1 MRKLGLFIFSVVLA
15 TATLQAQ
22 NIIKSLEQKIP
33 GQGTVTIHQ
42 DPAIEALLGVSR
54 NAQEGK
60 KVIKTSGFRVQAY
73 AGNNTRRA
81 MNEAHE
87 VAAKIKEHFPDL
99 PVYTTFNSP
108 RWLCRVGDFH
118 TIEEADAVMRKI
130 RATGIFK
137 EVSIVK
143 DNINIEL

>member
-60 KVIKTSGFRVQAY
+60 KVIKTSGFRV
-73 AGNNTRRA
+73 
-81 MNEAHE
+81 
-87 VAAKIKEHFPDL
+87 
-99 PVYTTFNSP
+99 
-108 RWLCRVGDFH
+108 
-118 TIEEADAVMRKI
+118 
-130 RATGIFK
+130 
-137 EVSIVK
+137 
-143 DNINIEL
+143 

>member
-1 MRKLGLFIFSVVLA
+1 MRKLGLFIFSAGLTVGMV
-15 TATLQAQ
+15 QAQ
-22 NIIKSLEQKIP
+22 NIIKSLERKVP

-42 DPAIEALLGVSR
+42 DPAIEALLGVERSVT
-54 NAQEGK
+54 EGQ
-60 KVIKTSGFRVQAY
+60 KVIKTSGFRIQAY

-87 VAAKIKEHFPDL
+87 VAARIKEHFSDL

-108 RWLCRVGDFH
+108 RWLCRVGDFR
-118 TIEEADAVMRKI
+118 TIEEADAMMRKM

-143 DNINIEL
+143 DHINIEL